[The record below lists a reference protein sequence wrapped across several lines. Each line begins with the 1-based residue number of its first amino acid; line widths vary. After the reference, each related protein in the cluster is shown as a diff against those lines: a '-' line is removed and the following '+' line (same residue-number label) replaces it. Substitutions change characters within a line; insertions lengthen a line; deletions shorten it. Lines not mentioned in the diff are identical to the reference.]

1 MDIDPVCGMTVSRS
15 DVAGESHYQG
25 KPYYFCSPACKE
37 RFDADPARY
46 LVPLRRPEDTPEETS

>member
-1 MDIDPVCGMTVSRS
+1 MDIDPVCGTAVSRD
-15 DVAGESHYQG
+15 DVSGESEYQG

-46 LVPLRRPEDTPEETS
+46 VMRQRRDES

>member
-1 MDIDPVCGMTVSRS
+1 MDIDPVCGMAVSRS
-15 DVAGESHYQG
+15 DVSGESQYQG

-46 LVPLRRPEDTPEETS
+46 VIPHRRADQTSDETP

>member
-1 MDIDPVCGMTVSRS
+1 MDIDPVCGMAVSRG
-15 DVAGESHYQG
+15 DVSGESEYQG

-46 LVPLRRPEDTPEETS
+46 VIPQRRTTEETP

>member
-15 DVAGESHYQG
+15 DVSGESEYQG

-37 RFDADPARY
+37 RFDTDPARY
-46 LVPLRRPEDTPEETS
+46 LIPQRRADDTFEEPT

>member
-1 MDIDPVCGMTVSRS
+1 MDIDPVCGMAVSRS
-15 DVAGESHYQG
+15 DVSGKSEYQD

-46 LVPLRRPEDTPEETS
+46 VISKRKADDTFEETT

>member
-15 DVAGESHYQG
+15 DVSGESEYQG

-37 RFDADPARY
+37 RFDGDPVQY
-46 LVPLRRPEDTPEETS
+46 VLSKRRAEDTPEETP